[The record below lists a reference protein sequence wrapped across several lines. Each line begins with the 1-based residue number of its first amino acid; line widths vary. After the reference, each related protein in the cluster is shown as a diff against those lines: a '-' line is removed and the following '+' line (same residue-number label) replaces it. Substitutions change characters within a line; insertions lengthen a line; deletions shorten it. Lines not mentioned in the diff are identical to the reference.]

1 MTEREDLL
9 RPLEPAQRLAAAD
22 RETLDVINAAVGECA
37 SLIAAQG
44 AALQQ
49 TADRQLAMQQACIDA
64 VGHLAERI
72 DAAREN
78 EAARHAELME
88 ALSEAPAAIAG
99 LPERLDAAGAE
110 STAGIRA
117 DLAAMNG
124 TLDKVADTLGSH
136 DRRLAAVTDA
146 VSVLSAAVEALRE
159 EARGERSRQ
168 ARMGQTGVLS
178 DLARGTAS
186 LAARFGFFEAALE
199 RHRTDFW
206 LHAVA
211 IPLLIGCAFFFG
223 MMTDFMIRFLDGSAA
238 TAVPPVTELLP
249 WPPPDA
255 SLEIVTPE

>member
-9 RPLEPAQRLAAAD
+9 RPLEPAQRLASTD
-22 RETLDVINAAVGECA
+22 RETLDAIQAAVGECT

-44 AALQQ
+44 ATLQQ

-72 DAAREN
+72 DSQGKVD
-78 EAARHAELME
+78 EALHAELTE
-88 ALSEAPAAIAG
+88 AMRQVPVAIAD

-124 TLDKVADTLGSH
+124 TLDKVAETLGNH
-136 DRRLAAVTDA
+136 DRRLVAVTDA
-146 VSVLSAAVEALRE
+146 VSVLSATVEALRE
-159 EARGERSRQ
+159 ETHGKRAH
-168 ARMGQTGVLS
+168 QTRLS
-178 DLARGTAS
+178 QTWALSNLARGTAS
-186 LAARFGFFEAALE
+186 LAARFGFFETALE

-223 MMTDFMIRFLDGSAA
+223 MMTDFMIRFLDAPAVTAA
-238 TAVPPVTELLP
+238 LPELPLPPL
-249 WPPPDA
+249 PPDT
-255 SLEIVTPE
+255 SVEIVTPE